1 MVVGIALETLMER
14 RRRTGGGSP
23 DPVRTKKM
31 TEVRS
36 EGEGEEDV
44 GAGRT

>member
-1 MVVGIALETLMER
+1 VVVGIALETLMER
-14 RRRTGGGSP
+14 RWRTGGGSP

-36 EGEGEEDV
+36 EGES
-44 GAGRT
+44 T